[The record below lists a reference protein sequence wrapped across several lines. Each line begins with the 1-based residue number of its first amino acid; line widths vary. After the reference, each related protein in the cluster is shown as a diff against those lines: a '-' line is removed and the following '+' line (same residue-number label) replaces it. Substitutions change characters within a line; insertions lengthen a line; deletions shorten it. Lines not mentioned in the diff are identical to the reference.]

1 MHFMNWWLTD
11 TSSSDLLRKVRERVV
26 PNIRHLRRSTVRLC
40 GACAKRSLFVAI
52 GEDEEFHLCLR
63 CRANLRYE
71 MIARH
76 LRSAYPNIE
85 ALDVLELDDRSPLQ
99 RYLGRARTYT
109 RSYYRPG
116 IAPGTVRADGV
127 VCEDITRLSHRDE
140 SLDLIISSDVLEH
153 VADVASAFRESARVL
168 RRGDAHVFT
177 VPPRAATQMRVTE
190 EAGRLI
196 FLLAPEYHRD
206 PLDAAGVLTFWDF
219 GPDMP
224 RRFSTDSLGIR
235 AVSGPLGR
243 SGRMVWEAQRKL
255 D

>member
-1 MHFMNWWLTD
+1 MSWWLTD
-11 TSSSDLLRKVRERVV
+11 IPLVDLCKKVGNRVV
-26 PNIRHLRRSTVRLC
+26 PNVQHLRKSTVRVC
-40 GACAKRSLFVAI
+40 GACDKPSLFVAL

-85 ALDVLELDDRSPLQ
+85 ALDVLELDDRSPL
-99 RYLGRARTYT
+99 RGYLSRARTYT

-116 IAPGTVRADGV
+116 IASGTVRADGA
-127 VCEDITRLSHRDE
+127 VCEDITRLSYLDG
-140 SLDLIISSDVLEH
+140 SLDLIVSSDVLEH
-153 VADVASAFRESARVL
+153 VRDVEAAFRESARVL
-168 RRGDAHVFT
+168 RPGGAHVFT
-177 VPPRAATQMRVTE
+177 VPPRTVTRLRVTE
-190 EAGRLI
+190 ESGRLI
-196 FLLAPEYHRD
+196 FLLPPEYHRD

-224 RRFSTDSLGIR
+224 QRFSTDSFGIR
-235 AVSGPLGR
+235 VVSGPLGK
-243 SGRMVWEAQRKL
+243 SGRMVWEARRNS

>member
-1 MHFMNWWLTD
+1 MHFMSWWLTD
-11 TSSSDLLRKVRERVV
+11 ISSSDLLKKIRDRVL
-26 PNIRHLRRSTVRLC
+26 PNMRHLLGSTVRVC
-40 GACAKRSLFVAI
+40 GACRKLSLFVAL

-71 MIARH
+71 MMAAH

-85 ALDVLELDDRSPLQ
+85 ALDVLELDDRSPLR
-99 RYLGRARTYT
+99 RYLGRAKTYT

-116 IAPGTVRADGV
+116 IVPGTARADGV
-127 VCEDITRLSHRDE
+127 VCEDITRLSYRDE

-153 VADVASAFRESARVL
+153 IGDVASAFRESARVL
-168 RRGDAHVFT
+168 RRGGAHIFT
-177 VPPRAATQMRVTE
+177 VPPRATTRMRVIE

-196 FLLAPEYHRD
+196 FLLPPEYHRD

-224 RRFSTDSLGIR
+224 QKFSTASLGIR
-235 AVSGPLGR
+235 PVAGPLGR